1 MVIDFHTHV
10 FPAWLRDNRSEY
22 LQQDPCFAALYSSPK
37 AEMVTAEELLQSMDR
52 AGVDVSVVLN
62 IDWKSHE
69 LSSRTNDYI
78 LEAVSRYPRRLVGF
92 CAIQPTAGE
101 AALREME
108 RCARAGARGIGEM
121 RPDIQGYD
129 LGDEAVMGALV
140 RQAEEWGLIL
150 LTHASEPVGH
160 PYGGKGSV
168 TLDMLYRFLVR
179 FPEQPIVFAHW
190 GGGLPFY
197 ALMPEVAKVMEKAYF
212 DTAAT
217 PFLYRAQVFPQ
228 VLELVGEDKVLFG
241 SDYPLIPQERVL
253 RQIRSQ
259 KLPPAAEA
267 KILGHTAQR
276 VLGLWN

>member
-22 LQQDPCFAALYSSPK
+22 LQQDLCFATLYSSPK
-37 AEMVTAEELLQSMDR
+37 AEMATAEELLQSMDR

-62 IDWKSHE
+62 IDWKSHD

-101 AALREME
+101 AALLEME

-129 LGDEAVMGALV
+129 LGDEAVMGAVV

-160 PYGGKGSV
+160 HYGGKGSV
-168 TLDMLYRFLVR
+168 TPDMLYRFLVR

-197 ALMPEVAKVMEKAYF
+197 ALMPEVAKAMEKAYF

-217 PFLYRAQVFPQ
+217 PFLYRAQVFSQ